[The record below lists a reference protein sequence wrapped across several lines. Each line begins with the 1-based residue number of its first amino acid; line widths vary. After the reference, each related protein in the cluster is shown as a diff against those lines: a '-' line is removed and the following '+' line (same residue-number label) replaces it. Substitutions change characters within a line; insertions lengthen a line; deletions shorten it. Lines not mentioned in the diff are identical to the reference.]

1 MDQRRSSVSSRGLET
16 LHNDGITKMK
26 YLLASHVWYCT
37 VPCLLCAEP
46 AMLGTVLKHPAC
58 VISFNSHDSC
68 MR

>member
-46 AMLGTVLKHPAC
+46 AMLGTVLK
-58 VISFNSHDSC
+58 
-68 MR
+68 